1 MNAATLPA
9 GVDTRGATA
18 LLFSSEANAETFSA
32 ISTADL
38 CAIVCAEHDRCGGNL
53 AAALANMWFEL
64 AQYPDTA
71 PRHYNDC
78 VIAAS
83 RITGVRL

>member
-1 MNAATLPA
+1 MTASTMPA
-9 GVDTRGATA
+9 GVDTRAATA
-18 LLFSSEANAETFSA
+18 LLFSSEARAEAFSL
-32 ISTADL
+32 ISTDDL
-38 CAIVCAEHDRCGGNL
+38 CVIVCAEYDRCGGNL
-53 AAALANMWFEL
+53 DTAMADMQFEL

-83 RITGVRL
+83 RLTGVRA

>member
-1 MNAATLPA
+1 MNATTLPA

-18 LLFSSEANAETFSA
+18 LLFSSEAQAEAFSA

-38 CAIVCAEHDRCGGNL
+38 CAIVCAEHDRCGGDL
-53 AAALANMWFEL
+53 DAALADMRREL
-64 AQYPDTA
+64 TEYPETA